1 MAKVVGVLKNLV
13 SSPHRLVKIQI
24 PREKSNELLGF
35 IEDKD
40 YFEQVIVD
48 PQSPKEQARIQNLV
62 DKFEDYK
69 KRLIHIYSILQIS
82 LNELPKID
90 EKDLS
95 LLLDLNSLSSDFE
108 AFLEKNEGNII
119 TKFEKLQQLK
129 KEERILSSLSL
140 FQTQAEQDVFSV
152 DLLTS
157 SSSTYTFLGEI
168 PASYEELIRFYI
180 MEVTSNKAFFWS
192 TPSDGSGYRVLLCVT
207 TVEYKNQIEE
217 ILNENY
223 FDSTKLDLNV
233 LKSLE
238 NLSKEQSIVE
248 SHQKITTDIEEIEQN
263 LQNLSLNIK
272 DQSINFISL
281 IWKSL
286 NMLSIEEKGRTTDK
300 DFTIWGWVK
309 KKDYEIMI
317 SEVTTSLGFKPNMS
331 ILDDIPFP
339 HKKTKLE
346 AEEEIVIKP
355 LESYEKE
362 EALHVPHLT
371 HRGTK
376 AEGGFLFPKK
386 SSFVKLESS
395 DKYSREFISVI
406 HSLNAVH
413 PIKVG
418 SLNKETIEQLNEQK
432 IELNQYLARIKKL
445 SEALKIQSLEVNIEK
460 KYQIVDDLSHSKAF
474 IENFLRDFEETIFK
488 QMNLIN

>member
-24 PREKSNELLGF
+24 PREKSNVLLNY
-35 IEDKD
+35 IEDID

-82 LNELPKID
+82 LTELPKIK

-95 LLLDLNSLSSDFE
+95 LLLDLKSLSHDLE
-108 AFLEKNEGNII
+108 VFLEKNEGNIT

-129 KEERILSSLSL
+129 KEERILSSLLL
-140 FQTQAEQDVFSV
+140 FQTQVEQEVFSI

-168 PASYEELIRFYI
+168 PASYEELIRFYL
-180 MEVTSNKAFFWS
+180 MEVTSNQAFFWS
-192 TPSDGSGYRVLLCVT
+192 TPSDGSESKILLCVT
-207 TVEYKNQIEE
+207 TMEYKNQIEE

-223 FDSTKLDLNV
+223 FDPTRLDLNV

-238 NLSKEQSIVE
+238 NLSQEKSIVE
-248 SHQKITTDIEEIEQN
+248 SHQKITTDIVEIEQN

-272 DQSINFISL
+272 DQSINFLSL

-286 NMLSIEEKGRTTDK
+286 NILSIEEKGRTADK
-300 DFTIWGWVK
+300 EFTIWGWIK

-317 SEVTTSLGFKPNMS
+317 SEVTTSLGFEPNIS

-339 HKKTKLE
+339 HKKRKLE

-355 LESYEKE
+355 IETYEK
-362 EALHVPHLT
+362 
-371 HRGTK
+371 
-376 AEGGFLFPKK
+376 
-386 SSFVKLESS
+386 
-395 DKYSREFISVI
+395 
-406 HSLNAVH
+406 
-413 PIKVG
+413 
-418 SLNKETIEQLNEQK
+418 
-432 IELNQYLARIKKL
+432 
-445 SEALKIQSLEVNIEK
+445 
-460 KYQIVDDLSHSKAF
+460 
-474 IENFLRDFEETIFK
+474 
-488 QMNLIN
+488 